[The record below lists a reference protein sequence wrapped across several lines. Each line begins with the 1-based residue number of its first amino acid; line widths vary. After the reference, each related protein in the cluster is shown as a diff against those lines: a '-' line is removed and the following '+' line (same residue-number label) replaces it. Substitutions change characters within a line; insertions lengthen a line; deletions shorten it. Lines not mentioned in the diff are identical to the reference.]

1 MTAAIA
7 IVVGLLGAGLA
18 VSQLLRLR
26 NYLNEPPPENPPE
39 ADAE

>member
-7 IVVGLLGAGLA
+7 VVVGLLGAGLA

-26 NYLNEPPPENPPE
+26 AWLSKPPPEEPPPT
-39 ADAE
+39 DAE